1 MGQGNSALGILCGGL
16 IAGTMDI
23 TAAILTYKVRN
34 NVPPIRILQSVASG
48 LLGNDA
54 FTGGARTAALGLF
67 LHFVIAFG
75 ATAVFYLA
83 SRKMPWLVDNAVI
96 AGILYGIVVQ
106 QFMQQVVLPLSAFH
120 KAPFNFSALLIGI
133 VTHVICVGLPIALAV
148 GKFSR

>member
-83 SRKMPWLVDNAVI
+83 SRKMPWLIDNAVI

-120 KAPFNFSALLIGI
+120 KAPFNFSALLIGL

>member
-23 TAAILTYKVRN
+23 TAAILTYKARN